1 MDSKCHINEKTCESK
16 KKKKKLPIKLTL
28 FAVVLLSSWTG
39 RPTGTTEVPALRLAN
54 PEMRPRYLFIIYYS
68 SSIGMFY
75 NNNNNILQVA
85 VLFGVRVSGTVIVV
99 IYCDNIL
106 HSTCAPLYPRTPR
119 DSSNTYARGTPG
131 PD

>member
-1 MDSKCHINEKTCESK
+1 MSYEMKKLANQ

-68 SSIGMFY
+68 SSRY
-75 NNNNNILQVA
+75 VLQ
-85 VLFGVRVSGTVIVV
+85 
-99 IYCDNIL
+99 
-106 HSTCAPLYPRTPR
+106 
-119 DSSNTYARGTPG
+119 
-131 PD
+131 